1 MSALTLTT
9 KGQITL
15 RRELLQHLGAVPGEK
30 LAVSKLADGVLALH
44 VKKADGLD
52 GFIGC
57 LPSPPKALSI
67 EDMNAV
73 IADAWAGKT

>member
-15 RRELLQHLGAVPGEK
+15 RRELLQHLGAAPGEK
-30 LAVSKLADGVLALH
+30 LLVSKLADGVLALH
-44 VKKADGLD
+44 VKKASGLD
-52 GFIGC
+52 SFIDC
-57 LPSPPKALSI
+57 LPPPPQALSI

-73 IADAWAGKT
+73 IADAWAGKP